1 MSTISNGTTNIKTY
15 FEKNKGVAEKTA
27 KSLLY
32 IGDGK
37 FCYDSVERCIFA
49 NTIYKKQ
56 KKSAPQG
63 RFFCNVCVSAT
74 PYRRPSK
81 FEGGR

>member
-32 IGDGK
+32 IGGGK

-49 NTIYKKQ
+49 NNIYKN
-56 KKSAPQG
+56 KKNLPRKAD
-63 RFFCNVCVSAT
+63 FFAM
-74 PYRRPSK
+74 YA
-81 FEGGR
+81 

>member
-32 IGDGK
+32 IGGGK
-37 FCYDSVERCIFA
+37 FCYDSAERCVSALLFIK
-49 NTIYKKQ
+49 T